1 VRPPADAVVKGID
14 RQSLRVFVERQRD
27 SRPPEGLIQMI
38 LMAMLVAAMCVML
51 IAPWP
56 VSKAD

>member
-1 VRPPADAVVKGID
+1 VTDID
-14 RQSLRVFVERQRD
+14 RRILRVFVERQRD
-27 SRPPEGLIQMI
+27 CQPPEGLIQMI

-56 VSKAD
+56 MSKAD

>member
-1 VRPPADAVVKGID
+1 MIGGFYAFLLSVSGTA
-14 RQSLRVFVERQRD
+14 
-27 SRPPEGLIQMI
+27 SRRRGSSKMI

>member
-1 VRPPADAVVKGID
+1 VKDID
-14 RQSLRVFVERQRD
+14 RRILRVFVERQRD
-27 SRPPEGLIQMI
+27 CQPPEGLIQMI